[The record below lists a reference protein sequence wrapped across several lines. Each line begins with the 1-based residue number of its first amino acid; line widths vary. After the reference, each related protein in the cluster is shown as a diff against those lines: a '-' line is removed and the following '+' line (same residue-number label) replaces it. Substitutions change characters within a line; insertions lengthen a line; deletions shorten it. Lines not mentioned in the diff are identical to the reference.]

1 MKKITIQP
9 RDRRTTF
16 PPRGFAKASNDQVIK
31 ALDHGLERYKKTM
44 DDLAKV

>member
-16 PPRGFAKASNDQVIK
+16 PPRGFAKASDDQVMK
-31 ALDHGLERYKKTM
+31 AFDHGLERYKKAM
-44 DDLAKV
+44 SELAKV